1 MIETKNRR
9 NVSDGIN
16 IFRDVL
22 RYSYPVVRELGK
34 ASKLLNNYLLSFWL
48 IMFLNM
54 FNLRGI
60 FPVLIESCYRGGEVW
75 VSHPLLSTNQLT
87 HQTIC

>member
-22 RYSYPVVRELGK
+22 RYSYPVVREL
-34 ASKLLNNYLLSFWL
+34 SKNNELLNNCLLPFWL

-54 FNLRGI
+54 FNLGDI
-60 FPVLIESCYRGGEVW
+60 FPVLIESCYRGGDVW
-75 VSHPLLSTNQLT
+75 VSHLLLSTNQLT
-87 HQTIC
+87 HQTTC